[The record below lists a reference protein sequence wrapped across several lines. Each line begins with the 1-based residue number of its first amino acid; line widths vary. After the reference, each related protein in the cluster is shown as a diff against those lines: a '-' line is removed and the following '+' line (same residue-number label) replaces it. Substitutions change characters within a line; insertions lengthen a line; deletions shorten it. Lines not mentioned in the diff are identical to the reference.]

1 MRHRSAASDLT
12 MAEASVVLP
21 VPAEPRISM
30 AAMSERA
37 VMNEANVAMAFRW
50 SAVGAKPSSRV
61 TMSVSASVIM
71 SCCVSQKQRYGKCA
85 K

>member
-1 MRHRSAASDLT
+1 

-50 SAVGAKPSSRV
+50 SAVGAKPSR
-61 TMSVSASVIM
+61 
-71 SCCVSQKQRYGKCA
+71 G
-85 K
+85 